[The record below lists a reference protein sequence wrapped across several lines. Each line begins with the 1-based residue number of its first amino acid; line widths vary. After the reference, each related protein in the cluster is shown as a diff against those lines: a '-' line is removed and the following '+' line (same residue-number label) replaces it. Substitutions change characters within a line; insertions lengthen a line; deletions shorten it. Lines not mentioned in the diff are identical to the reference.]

1 MVLATFRPAI
11 RSFFKHACQLL
22 QHPVQIVH
30 DLVIGETQR
39 RKPMVA
45 KHRPIAVRIG
55 HRVMC
60 IAIHFDHQP
69 FRRTEEIDDPVP
81 DKHLPPELETIQT
94 LSAQLVPKAPFGFGH
109 IAAHSGG
116 ANAKRLW
123 RDATTPNP
131 LL

>member
-1 MVLATFRPAI
+1 
-11 RSFFKHACQLL
+11 
-22 QHPVQIVH
+22 
-30 DLVIGETQR
+30 
-39 RKPMVA
+39 
-45 KHRPIAVRIG
+45 
-55 HRVMC
+55 MC

-81 DKHLPPELETIQT
+81 DHDLSPEFQAGKPLA
-94 LSAQLVPKAPFGFGH
+94 AQFIPQAPFGLGH

-116 ANAKRLW
+116 SGAKRLW